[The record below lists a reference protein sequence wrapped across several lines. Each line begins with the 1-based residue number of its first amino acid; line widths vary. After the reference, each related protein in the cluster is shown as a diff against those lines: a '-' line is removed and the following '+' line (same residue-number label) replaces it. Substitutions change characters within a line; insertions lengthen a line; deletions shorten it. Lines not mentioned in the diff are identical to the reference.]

1 MKRLLVGLLLM
12 GLWTSNTNASDIEK
26 LSWMTGTWIGQ
37 FGTMELEE
45 TWNSPKAGSI
55 QALVR
60 MMSGEQMLM
69 VEMIVIEEHE
79 DSLRLRIQQWD
90 PGMEP
95 RESGRQTMQL
105 VELEDEK
112 VSFETED
119 EGPLKKLTY
128 QLSADKEFEITVVNS
143 EDQEH
148 KMKLKSATDGDDQ
161 PDSDEDDG

>member
-1 MKRLLVGLLLM
+1 MKRLLVGIVLM
-12 GLWTSNTNASDIEK
+12 VLWTSNTNASDIEK

-60 MMSGEQMLM
+60 MLSGEQMLM
-69 VEMIVIEEHE
+69 VELIVIEEHE

-105 VELEDEK
+105 VELEDER
-112 VSFETED
+112 VSFEAED

-128 QLSADKEFEITVVNS
+128 QRTAENDFEITVVNS

-148 KMKLKSATDGDDQ
+148 TMKLSSTTDSDDQSESDGD
-161 PDSDEDDG
+161 ED